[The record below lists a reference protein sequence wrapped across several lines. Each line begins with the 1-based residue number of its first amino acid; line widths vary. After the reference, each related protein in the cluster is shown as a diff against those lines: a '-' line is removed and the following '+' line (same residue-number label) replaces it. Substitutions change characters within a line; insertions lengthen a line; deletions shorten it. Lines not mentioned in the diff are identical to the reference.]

1 MKGRSENSPTLHH
14 WRWRTLEPADV
25 ARAPWLAVQKVS
37 CSDGTKD
44 AVFGGLWVHDALL
57 FGPASEKIG
66 EELTSTPWSW

>member
-1 MKGRSENSPTLHH
+1 
-14 WRWRTLEPADV
+14 LEPADV